1 MIYFIHSINNVYMSI
16 SSSQFI
22 PPLLFPL
29 VSTRLFSLRLCLY
42 FCSVLLNKMKLLRVQ
57 AQSLEILEL
66 KDCAPEI
73 YPSHTHLCCPQQL

>member
-1 MIYFIHSINNVYMSI
+1 MYVNLKLPIHPAPS
-16 SSSQFI
+16 
-22 PPLLFPL
+22 
-29 VSTRLFSLRLCLY
+29 FSHWYPHICSLPLCLY

-73 YPSHTHLCCPQQL
+73 YPSHTHLCCPLQL